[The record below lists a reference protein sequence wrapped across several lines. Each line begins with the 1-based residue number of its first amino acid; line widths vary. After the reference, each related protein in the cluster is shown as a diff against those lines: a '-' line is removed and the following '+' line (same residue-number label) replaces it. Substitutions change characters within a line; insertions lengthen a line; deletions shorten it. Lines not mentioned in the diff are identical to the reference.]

1 MARQRRT
8 RSSPRATLALILAA
22 LALVLAVA
30 ALVLTALTLRELRQT
45 RAPEPTPTVSQEE
58 LDSFWQEQVEAG
70 VVEPESPA
78 PEKPWY
84 GLCAK
89 YSIRSPEDFR
99 ATVESDP
106 LLRERFATFDWEKAR
121 LVSIPSETLVH
132 VSYRKDGQI
141 AWTRRKL
148 RLRRGEKVITDG
160 AVTVRTYCCNEI
172 VDAPMRPTRVDEP
185 SPAVLQPP
193 QELSAAPIR
202 PARRAAWRTVG
213 GAANVQIPEPT
224 TWLLTATGLAA
235 LAGGR
240 RALRRSRRHHDN
252 KA

>member
-1 MARQRRT
+1 MAGPRRS
-8 RSSPRATLALILAA
+8 RSSPRATLALILAVV
-22 LALVLAVA
+22 ALVLALA
-30 ALVLTALTLRELRQT
+30 AIVLTALTLRELR
-45 RAPEPTPTVSQEE
+45 RARPPEPTPTVSQEE

-70 VVEPESPA
+70 ALEPGRPA
-78 PEKPWY
+78 PERPWY

-106 LLRERFATFDWEKAR
+106 LLRERFAAFDWENAR

-148 RLRRGEKVITDG
+148 KLRAGEKVITDG

-185 SPAVLQPP
+185 SPRALQPP

-202 PARRAAWRTVG
+202 PARRAAWRSPG
-213 GAANVQIPEPT
+213 DAANVQIPEPG

-235 LAGGR
+235 LAGGHR
-240 RALRRSRRHHDN
+240 VLRRRRPDTR
-252 KA
+252 A